1 MQSYILALRYSWSR
15 YGHDSNTLFL
25 ALDAHQSLLGKTFL
39 FNSIIDEMRGRL
51 PWAHV
56 VHFYCKY
63 NDQTKRTLNGIARS
77 LVTQILA
84 LNPPC
89 LPYLYDKA
97 LSSGEPT
104 LSSARLCTNILTKL
118 AEYHDQLIIG
128 IDGLDECEEPEK
140 RQVLEMI
147 ESISKA
153 TRATRNVRIIVTSRK
168 EPAIER
174 SLRSATSLEIKPHH
188 LERDIKS
195 YVQVRTLELG
205 ELYAMDA
212 ERQKKIT
219 AKVSQR
225 SQGI

>member
-1 MQSYILALRYSWSR
+1 MKS
-15 YGHDSNTLFL
+15 
-25 ALDAHQSLLGKTFL
+25 
-39 FNSIIDEMRGRL
+39 RL

-63 NDQTKRTLNGIARS
+63 NDQTKRTLNAIARS

-84 LNPPC
+84 LNPAC

-104 LSSARLCTNILTKL
+104 LRSTRLCTNILTKL

-140 RQVLEMI
+140 GLVLEMI
-147 ESISKA
+147 DSISKA
-153 TRATRNVRIIVTSRK
+153 TRATRNVRIILTSRK
-168 EPAIER
+168 EPVIER
-174 SLRSATSLEIKPHH
+174 SLRSAVSLEIKPHH

-195 YVQVRTLELG
+195 YVQVRTSKLG

-212 ERQKKIT
+212 QRQKRIT
-219 AKVSQR
+219 VKVSQR
-225 SQGI
+225 SQGT